1 MLAAWKNW
9 RQRHRHPASLGLHAV
24 AVPMLVLAGVLVVVQ
39 LIDGAWHLWWRP
51 VGLVVASYV
60 LQWIGHAIE
69 GNDMGEVILIKK
81 LLGRPY
87 VAVVPKADISAS
99 ASRLNES
106 ARTAD
111 APKAETSGGSLPGSG
126 GLR

>member
-1 MLAAWKNW
+1 MRAAWTNW
-9 RQRHRHPASLGLHAV
+9 RERHRNPVSLALHAV
-24 AVPMLVLAGVLVVVQ
+24 AIPLLVLAGVLVVVQ

-51 VGLVVASYV
+51 VMLVVASYV

-87 VAVVPKADISAS
+87 VAVAPKGVTSAS
-99 ASRLNES
+99 ASRLDVS
-106 ARTAD
+106 ART
-111 APKAETSGGSLPGSG
+111 EVRGSLPGSG
-126 GLR
+126 GMR